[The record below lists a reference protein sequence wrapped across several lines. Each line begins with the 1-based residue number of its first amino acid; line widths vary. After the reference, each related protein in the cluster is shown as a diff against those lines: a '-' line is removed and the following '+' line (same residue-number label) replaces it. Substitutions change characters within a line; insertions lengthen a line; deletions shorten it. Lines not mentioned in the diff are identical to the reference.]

1 MAAIQETALYPAIK
15 TFLESQGFDVKG
27 EVRGCDLVAVR
38 EGEPPIVAIGELKA
52 SLTLELILQG
62 VERLRAA
69 DQVWLAVAMTTK
81 GRDRD
86 PRAWRLCRL
95 LGTEGRASAPE
106 RVDPT
111 RNSEFLAIRNQL
123 DF

>member
-15 TFLESQGFDVKG
+15 TFLESQGFNVKG

-86 PRAWRLCRL
+86 PR
-95 LGTEGRASAPE
+95 
-106 RVDPT
+106 
-111 RNSEFLAIRNQL
+111 
-123 DF
+123 